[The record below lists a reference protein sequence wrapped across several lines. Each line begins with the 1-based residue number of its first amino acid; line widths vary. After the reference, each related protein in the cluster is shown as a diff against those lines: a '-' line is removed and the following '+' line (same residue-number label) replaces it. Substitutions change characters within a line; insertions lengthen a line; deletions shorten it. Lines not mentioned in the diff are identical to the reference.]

1 MHKDSTN
8 HQESKLI
15 LYLCSMENNANNQNI
30 SPEGKPQPIRW
41 GYVVAA
47 IIVIAIVILAEMFHP
62 RSTRNQL
69 KAYDAL
75 IEAAEAQNE

>member
-1 MHKDSTN
+1 
-8 HQESKLI
+8 
-15 LYLCSMENNANNQNI
+15 MENNANNQNI

-41 GYVVAA
+41 AYILA
-47 IIVIAIVILAEMFHP
+47 AIVIIAILVLTEMFHP

-69 KAYDAL
+69 KAYDAQ

>member
-1 MHKDSTN
+1 
-8 HQESKLI
+8 
-15 LYLCSMENNANNQNI
+15 MENNANNQNL

-47 IIVIAIVILAEMFHP
+47 IIVIAILVLTEMFHP

-69 KAYDAL
+69 KAYDAQ